1 VVGYPFM
8 LGRPFQT
15 KGQLPHV
22 NGSRYNGTTA
32 HLSCAML
39 PQLEAFFAPFLAC
52 GATRATRVF
61 LYELQ
66 AEFLPSRD
74 PSPAQGLFGRSVDGK
89 SAHNAPASVG
99 RSVRDPRT

>member
-1 VVGYPFM
+1 MVGYPFM

-39 PQLEAFFAPFLAC
+39 PQLEAFFAPFLVALRDVLFTSGSKPREEPEWDPIDMSLAGWWPAEAAVLSQQEC
-52 GATRATRVF
+52 TRHRT
-61 LYELQ
+61 
-66 AEFLPSRD
+66 SR
-74 PSPAQGLFGRSVDGK
+74 SRLS
-89 SAHNAPASVG
+89 
-99 RSVRDPRT
+99 